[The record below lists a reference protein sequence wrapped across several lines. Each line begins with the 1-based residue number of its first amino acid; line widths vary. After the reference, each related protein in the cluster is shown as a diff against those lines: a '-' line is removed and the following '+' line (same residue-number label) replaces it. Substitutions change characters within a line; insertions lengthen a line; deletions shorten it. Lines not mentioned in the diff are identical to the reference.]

1 MHRKL
6 IPDVVKDQTLHH
18 LSPTATVGE
27 AARLMAQHHMGAV
40 LVCAERRLLGIF
52 TERDVTTRVVA
63 AGRDVDATP
72 LSEVM
77 TPDPDTV
84 APDAT
89 VREALD
95 LMNDRGY
102 RHLPI
107 VEDGE
112 VRGIVSIRDLY
123 AAVKRQL
130 EEEVRER
137 EAFIHGTGYG

>member
-18 LSPTATVGE
+18 LSPSATVGE
-27 AARLMAQHHMGAV
+27 AARLMARHHMGAV
-40 LVCAERRLLGIF
+40 LICADRRLLGIF

-63 AGRDVDATP
+63 PGRDVEATP

-77 TPDPDTV
+77 TPDPDTI

-89 VREALD
+89 VLEALD
-95 LMNDRGY
+95 LMNARGY

-107 VEDGE
+107 ALDDNVL
-112 VRGIVSIRDLY
+112 GIVSIRDLY

-137 EAFIHGTGYG
+137 EAFIHGAGYG